1 MTEKNPLSSYDE
13 FKQLIADPKHRIRL
27 YDHIRGASE
36 VLITNTTEEFFPLIP
51 KIDGDEF
58 ASRLKRYEDVS
69 ADLTV
74 SMFLLGL
81 WGTLD
86 HQLSLAVPAI
96 QFSKQLGENTP
107 SNKLISLRLYPLV
120 LLMYALGIG
129 ATMANNYSHLYT
141 FFHST
146 LRILPHPYRGISLV
160 YSIEEKFR
168 PARELFGLLN
178 KGSSDYLFDILNDR
192 LKDVFLLG
200 NEFEDTFERFETI
213 YALEYAHER
222 QKITGNI
229 WVPGGRAGWKYSRGD
244 ELNPLSLLR
253 DEASRKRE
261 SWTLLTAGF
270 FDGSYERFEQIA
282 AQCAQVLRSHY

>member
-1 MTEKNPLSSYDE
+1 MTEKNSLPSYDE
-13 FKQLIADPKHRIRL
+13 IKQLIADPKLRIRL
-27 YDHIRGASE
+27 YDHIWGASE
-36 VLITNTTEEFFPLIP
+36 VLITNTAEEFFPLIP

-58 ASRLKRYEDVS
+58 ASRLKRYEDAS
-69 ADLTV
+69 ADLAIA
-74 SMFLLGL
+74 MFLIGL

-86 HQLSLAVPAI
+86 HQLPIAIPAI
-96 QFSKQLGENTP
+96 QFSKQLGENTN

-120 LLMYALGIG
+120 LLMYAMGIG
-129 ATMANNYSHLYT
+129 ATIANNYSLLYA

-146 LRILPHPYRGISLV
+146 LRILPYPYHGISLV
-160 YSIEEKFR
+160 YSIEERFR
-168 PARELFGLLN
+168 PARELFKLLN
-178 KGSSDYLFDILNDR
+178 KGSSDYLFDLLNNK

-200 NEFEDTFERFETI
+200 NEYEDTFERFETI

-229 WVPGGRAGWKYSRGD
+229 WAPSGKSGWKYSRGD

-253 DEASRKRE
+253 DEASHKRE

-270 FDGSYERFEQIA
+270 FDGSYERFVQIA
-282 AQCAQVLRSHY
+282 TQCAQALGCYY

>member
-1 MTEKNPLSSYDE
+1 MTEKNSLSSYDE
-13 FKQLIADPKHRIRL
+13 IKQLIADPKLRIRL
-27 YDHIRGASE
+27 YNHIWGASE
-36 VLITNTTEEFFPLIP
+36 VLITNTGEEFFPLIP

-58 ASRLKRYEDVS
+58 ASRLKRYEDAS

-74 SMFLLGL
+74 AMFLIGL

-86 HQLSLAVPAI
+86 HQLSIAIPAI
-96 QFSKQLGENTP
+96 QFSKQLGENTN

-120 LLMYALGIG
+120 LLMYAMGIG
-129 ATMANNYSHLYT
+129 TTMANNYSLLYS

-146 LRILPHPYRGISLV
+146 LRILPYPYHGISLV
-160 YSIEEKFR
+160 YSLEERFR
-168 PARELFGLLN
+168 PARELFKLLN
-178 KGSSDYLFDILNDR
+178 KGSSDYLFELLNNK

-200 NEFEDTFERFETI
+200 NEYEDTFERFETI

-229 WVPGGRAGWKYSRGD
+229 WAPSGKAGWKYSRGD

-253 DEASRKRE
+253 DEASHKRE

-270 FDGSYERFEQIA
+270 FDGSYERFELIA
-282 AQCAQVLRSHY
+282 TQCAQALGSYY